1 MLLLRAAFLDVTFS
15 RSAQAGPAMTI
26 DSILRTIG
34 ALACIY
40 TFGLLV
46 TVTSTAALNAVAHD
60 PNAYCADGSCA
71 MAAYHHA
78 TPSASYDDGYSRV
91 IHTAAL
97 FLAGE

>member
-1 MLLLRAAFLDVTFS
+1 MLFFHAAFLDVTFS
-15 RSAQAGPAMTI
+15 RSAQAGPAISI

-46 TVTSTAALNAVAHD
+46 TLTSPAALNAVAHE
-60 PNAYCADGSCA
+60 PNAYCVDGPCA

-78 TPSASYDDGYSRV
+78 TPSAAYDDRYSRV
-91 IHTAAL
+91 IRTAAL

>member
-1 MLLLRAAFLDVTFS
+1 MLLFRAAFLDVTSS
-15 RSAQAGPAMTI
+15 RFAQAGPAMTI

-46 TVTSTAALNAVAHD
+46 TVTSTAALNAAAHE
-60 PNAYCADGSCA
+60 PNIYCADGSCA

-78 TPSASYDDGYSRV
+78 TPSAAYNDGYSRV

>member
-1 MLLLRAAFLDVTFS
+1 MSIDNVLRA
-15 RSAQAGPAMTI
+15 
-26 DSILRTIG
+26 IG

-46 TVTSTAALNAVAHD
+46 TVTSTAALNAVAHETGS
-60 PNAYCADGSCA
+60 YCGDGSCA
-71 MAAYHHA
+71 VTAHHHA
-78 TPSASYDDGYSRV
+78 TPSSSYDEDYSRV

>member
-1 MLLLRAAFLDVTFS
+1 MLLFRAAFLDVTSS
-15 RSAQAGPAMTI
+15 RFAQAGPAMTI

-46 TVTSTAALNAVAHD
+46 TVTSTAALNAAAHE
-60 PNAYCADGSCA
+60 PNIYCADGSCA

-78 TPSASYDDGYSRV
+78 TPSAAFDDGYSRV